1 MRHIVPIDRDKR
13 ISSLSAEVSLIRTFQ
28 EVYDKT
34 DPVGR
39 KARQIRLRQ
48 IARQLRLMGETGA
61 VSQVAA
67 TKAH

>member
-1 MRHIVPIDRDKR
+1 MRHTQPVDRDNH
-13 ISSLSAEVSLIRTFQ
+13 IADLWAEVSLIRTFQ

-48 IARQLRLMGETGA
+48 IARQLRLMGETVA
-61 VSQVAA
+61 VGGSEAR
-67 TKAH
+67 KPE